1 MDEIAIVLACDDRY
15 AQHAAVAA
23 ASMLLCHTDSRPLH
37 FYLFDD
43 GITGVKKEMVERTI
57 KDLKGLVTFIDTKGI
72 AVDAYTSGHIHKAAY
87 LRLLIAKLLPLA
99 VAKAL
104 YFDTDLVVKDDVA
117 KLWDFPLD
125 GHPIGAVKDFGIM
138 ASSRMRRQKAESLGL
153 PLGAPY
159 FNSGVMI
166 MDLAAFRK
174 EGYGEKVLQCVTSHA
189 YRHHDQ
195 DGLNKVFMG
204 NWSILPLRWNV
215 IPPVFGMPLKVLKKG
230 ALRLEAIEALQNPAV
245 IHWAGRYKPWE
256 FQISEHFNRAYYD
269 VLKKTA
275 FCDAPMPQPGDMTG
289 KSLWRQEMRIR
300 LGKIWTWLLGKK

>member
-166 MDLAAFRK
+166 MDLS
-174 EGYGEKVLQCVTSHA
+174 L
-189 YRHHDQ
+189 
-195 DGLNKVFMG
+195 
-204 NWSILPLRWNV
+204 
-215 IPPVFGMPLKVLKKG
+215 
-230 ALRLEAIEALQNPAV
+230 
-245 IHWAGRYKPWE
+245 IH
-256 FQISEHFNRAYYD
+256 I
-269 VLKKTA
+269 
-275 FCDAPMPQPGDMTG
+275 
-289 KSLWRQEMRIR
+289 
-300 LGKIWTWLLGKK
+300 

>member
-1 MDEIAIVLACDDRY
+1 
-15 AQHAAVAA
+15 
-23 ASMLLCHTDSRPLH
+23 
-37 FYLFDD
+37 
-43 GITGVKKEMVERTI
+43 MVERTI

-215 IPPVFGMPLKVLKKG
+215 IPPVFGMPLKVLKRG
-230 ALRLEAIEALQNPAV
+230 FAA
-245 IHWAGRYKPWE
+245 
-256 FQISEHFNRAYYD
+256 
-269 VLKKTA
+269 
-275 FCDAPMPQPGDMTG
+275 
-289 KSLWRQEMRIR
+289 
-300 LGKIWTWLLGKK
+300 